1 MKLKKEKLSTVKNSV
16 MTSTFLVLGDL
27 SPVSGLGCSLT
38 FVLKSRTFFPIFF
51 LLPDVLQTEQQV
63 QTDSMTEEAGVNTD
77 RDWERQLEAMS
88 EYSSSLLEKYNSLT
102 RQLEED
108 DSTRKKDK
116 EQLQKKKAEAI
127 RQQKV
132 GLTDTHCSR

>member
-1 MKLKKEKLSTVKNSV
+1 

-27 SPVSGLGCSLT
+27 SLCSGRGCSFT
-38 FVLKSRTFFPIFF
+38 FVLKSRTFFPTFF

-63 QTDSMTEEAGVNTD
+63 QTDSLTEDTGVNTD
-77 RDWERQLEAMS
+77 PDWESQLEAMS
-88 EYSSSLLEKYNSLT
+88 EHSSSLVEEYNSLM

-108 DSTRKKDK
+108 DSTREKDK

-132 GLTDTHCSR
+132 SLPDTHCSR

>member
-1 MKLKKEKLSTVKNSV
+1 MV
-16 MTSTFLVLGDL
+16 TSALC
-27 SPVSGLGCSLT
+27 SGLGCSFT
-38 FVLKSRTFFPIFF
+38 FILKSRTFFPTFF
-51 LLPDVLQTEQQV
+51 LLPAVLQTEQHV

-77 RDWERQLEAMS
+77 ADWESQLEAMS
-88 EYSSSLLEKYNSLT
+88 EYSSSLVEECDSLT

-127 RQQKV
+127 HQQKV
-132 GLTDTHCSR
+132 ALTDTHRSR